1 MSQESGPGWPPILTP
16 ALAQG
21 IAGDTSAIIGFN
33 VLITGRDAKVIG
45 SGDTSRIGSFHE
57 ASVQVMRTLQPA
69 AHSAAQAR
77 RLCGVRP
84 GVTLPIIIEGSA
96 LGTVGITG
104 SPTQVQRFGLVV
116 KRQTE
121 ILLQESILLR
131 TRMLRE
137 RTVEDLIRD
146 IAHFAADRTEP
157 EDVIFRAREL
167 GYDLRAPRVVV
178 LIEVG
183 SPTGRPVRIDDPP
196 LRSTLLRVIRET
208 FTDSHD
214 IVAAMASTR
223 FAVLHRVSTRDTA
236 TALRDL
242 NRSLVGA
249 IEQRL
254 ALPARIG
261 VGGVAASVP
270 QLRDSY
276 EDAEAALRLGPCS
289 DAESSVHSIDELR
302 VRQLLADAPDRARSR
317 FVGVFVAELRLR
329 PDWPL
334 LRQTIITWSESG
346 FNLVRA
352 AAALNIHRNT
362 LVYRLDKIAQISGRP
377 TSQHAAWLALYLACV
392 ADQLD
397 QPGLS

>member
-33 VLITGRDAKVIG
+33 VLITGRDATVIG

-84 GVTLPIIIEGSA
+84 GITLPIIIEGSA

-121 ILLQESILLR
+121 ILLQESMLLR

-178 LIEVG
+178 LIEVSPTG
-183 SPTGRPVRIDDPP
+183 SPTGRPVRTDDPP
-196 LRSTLLRVIRET
+196 LRSTLLRIIRET
-208 FTDSHD
+208 FSESHD

-236 TALRDL
+236 TPEPTALRL
-242 NRSLVGA
+242 LIGA

-254 ALPARIG
+254 ALPARVGI
-261 VGGVAASVP
+261 GGVATSVP

-289 DAESSVHSIDELR
+289 GAESSIHSIDELR
-302 VRQLLADAPDRARSR
+302 VHQLLADAPDRARSR

-362 LVYRLDKIAQISGRP
+362 LVYRLDKIAQITGRP
-377 TSQHAAWLALYLACV
+377 TSRHAAWLALYLACV

-397 QPGLS
+397 H